1 MQCPNCGNAIEP
13 NDLFCGEC
21 GHKIDRQSQ
30 TINSAEKI
38 SLMPKLMADDR
49 IQMNH

>member
-30 TINSAEKI
+30 TINSAEKDI
-38 SLMPKLMADDR
+38 SNLKLMADDR